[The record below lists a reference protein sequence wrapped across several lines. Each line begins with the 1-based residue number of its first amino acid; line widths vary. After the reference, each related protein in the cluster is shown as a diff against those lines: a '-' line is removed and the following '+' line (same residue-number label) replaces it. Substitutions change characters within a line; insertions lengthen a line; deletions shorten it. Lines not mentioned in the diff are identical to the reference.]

1 MEVRWRR
8 YDCRDAG
15 VRATPGAVAENRV
28 GNSGR
33 GAVAERSLSPI
44 HGLRDT
50 CTSVCNGIRTPG
62 RLPVNGFQVRI
73 LSFPRI
79 PPCTPLY
86 RKVLKFVPIL
96 DTIIL
101 AHTLYTAS
109 YTAQLVGNSLLPR
122 SAKSTVTVRT
132 AYRRLHSLSVPSGPS
147 STRLNRSQR
156 TALKLTGAATVQLFN
171 LPSGYCTSM

>member
-1 MEVRWRR
+1 M
-8 YDCRDAG
+8 A
-15 VRATPGAVAENRV
+15 PLHFM
-28 GNSGR
+28 
-33 GAVAERSLSPI
+33 AERRPTGQ
-44 HGLRDT
+44 GLFPT
-50 CTSVCNGIRTPG
+50 ILAICNGIRTPG
-62 RLPVNGFQVRI
+62 PLRVNGFQVRI

-86 RKVLKFVPIL
+86 RKVLKFLPIL

-101 AHTLYTAS
+101 AHTLYMAS

-132 AYRRLHSLSVPSGPS
+132 AYRRLHASSVPSGPS

>member
-1 MEVRWRR
+1 MCVTNSCREVAFAHPWSPRHLHIRMQWDSNPQTLTGQRFSS
-8 YDCRDAG
+8 ANT
-15 VRATPGAVAENRV
+15 V
-28 GNSGR
+28 
-33 GAVAERSLSPI
+33 LSANPA
-44 HGLRDT
+44 LY
-50 CTSVCNGIRTPG
+50 
-62 RLPVNGFQVRI
+62 
-73 LSFPRI
+73 
-79 PPCTPLY
+79 PLVPQG
-86 RKVLKFVPIL
+86 KVLKFLPIL